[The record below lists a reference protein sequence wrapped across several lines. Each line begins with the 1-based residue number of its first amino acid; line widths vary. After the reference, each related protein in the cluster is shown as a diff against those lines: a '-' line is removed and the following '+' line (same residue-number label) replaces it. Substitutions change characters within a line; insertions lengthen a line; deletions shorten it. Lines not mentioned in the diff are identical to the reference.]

1 MRKELFALF
10 LAGSIAAQGQALWLE
25 SGYKHEWNKQTDLS
39 VDVAWRGRPS
49 EQGRAFVDVE
59 LDRTFGKHLF
69 AFYECRVNLWGTQA
83 RNTYGL
89 GVEESLKWK
98 GTKLFSLD
106 YSWRYHDDN
115 HEFRQSLGVDRKFNR
130 WKPKLEVETW
140 YRPWD
145 TGAIRRK
152 LRASAGLQYN
162 AKGPGKWEAGL
173 LRQNDYSKKG
183 NFQSS
188 EWAVYLEFQ
197 WRLPG

>member
-1 MRKELFALF
+1 MRKGILL
-10 LAGSIAAQGQALWLE
+10 LLLVLSLGAQGQALWLE
-25 SGYKHEWNKQTDLS
+25 SGYKQAFSKSTDVS

-59 LDRTFGKHLF
+59 LDQTFGKRF
-69 AFYECRVNLWGTQA
+69 FGFYECRVNLWGTQA

-89 GVEESLKWK
+89 GVEETLKWK
-98 GTKLFSLD
+98 GAKLFQLD
-106 YSWRYHDDN
+106 YAWRYHDDDQ
-115 HEFRQSLGVDRKFNR
+115 EFRQSFGVERKFDR
-130 WKPKLEVETW
+130 WKPKLEVESW
-140 YRPWD
+140 YRPWE
-145 TGAIRRK
+145 TGGIRRK

-162 AKGPGKWEAGL
+162 PKGPGKWEAGV

>member
-1 MRKELFALF
+1 MRKGLLAVF
-10 LAGSIAAQGQALWLE
+10 LGLGLGAQGQVIWLE
-25 SGYKHEWNKQTDLS
+25 SGFKQEWNKQTDLS

-59 LDRTFGKHLF
+59 LDHRVGKHVF
-69 AFYECRVNLWGTQA
+69 GFYECRVNLWGTQA
-83 RNTYGL
+83 RNTFGL
-89 GVEESLKWK
+89 GVEESFKWK
-98 GTKLFSLD
+98 GMKLFSLD
-106 YSWRYHDDN
+106 YSWRYHDDDQ
-115 HEFRQSLGVDRKFNR
+115 EFRQSLGVDRKFDR

-152 LRASAGLQYN
+152 LRASVGLQYN

-173 LRQNDYSKKG
+173 LRQNDYSRKG